1 MTVRLSPGAAPGTAL
16 ALTRGAAGV
25 TRRAPTLAERVDDAF
40 RDFVGAPRFPCL
52 AAKGTVRQRGYRLGV
67 YGAFGS
73 ADSAVAL
80 ARDLAAFVRAPA
92 PAGARLT
99 AFVAVFPGRTPA
111 SERAFERRLWA
122 QLQHLHEYDDPA
134 AGWDPRVSADP
145 EEPSFAF
152 SFAGRAFYVVGLH
165 PRSSRLARRF
175 RWCALVFNPH
185 AQFERLRAEGHF
197 ARLRALIRARE
208 VALQGSFNPSLADF
222 GERSEAR
229 QYSGRATEAEWR
241 CPFHP
246 RSP

>member
-1 MTVRLSPGAAPGTAL
+1 VTVRQDDGAA
-16 ALTRGAAGV
+16 RGAKAGA
-25 TRRAPTLAERVDDAF
+25 RRAATLAERVDDAF
-40 RDFVGAPRFPCL
+40 RAFVGDPRFPCL
-52 AAKGTVRQRGYRLGV
+52 AAKGTMRRRGYRLGV

-73 ADSAVAL
+73 ADAAVAL
-80 ARDLAAFVRAPA
+80 ARDLTAFVRAPA
-92 PAGARLT
+92 AEGAPLT
-99 AFVAVFPGRTPA
+99 AFVAVFPGRAPT

-122 QLQHLHEYDDPA
+122 QIQRLHECDDPA
-134 AGWDPRVSADP
+134 VGWDPRVSADP
-145 EEPSFAF
+145 DDPSFAF

-185 AQFERLRAEGHF
+185 AQFARLRAEGRF
-197 ARLRALIRARE
+197 ARLRALIRARD
-208 VALQGSFNPSLADF
+208 VVLQGSFNPSLADF

-246 RSP
+246 RIP